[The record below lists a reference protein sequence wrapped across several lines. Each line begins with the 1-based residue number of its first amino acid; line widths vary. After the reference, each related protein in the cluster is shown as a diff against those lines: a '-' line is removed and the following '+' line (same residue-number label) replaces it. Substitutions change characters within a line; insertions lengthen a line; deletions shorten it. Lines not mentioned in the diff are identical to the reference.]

1 MAEQPVMDSA
11 TDNPSPETV
20 VPTPKPYKN
29 EGEAVNDL
37 KNLLN
42 ASRTQEVP
50 SETSEKTETDSEMNN
65 EDLLED
71 DELIDQVE
79 SEEPL
84 ESSEELYKI
93 KVGDQELEVTLD
105 ELKNGY
111 SRQQDYTRKTKK
123 LSEDRTQVDDL
134 QKSLT
139 RQNEEAKIRRDQY
152 EKQLEVLSQHLKTTE
167 NTVDLDRL
175 YQEDPAEYVR
185 QKAEIDRRKEMMEAT
200 RQEQQRVM
208 AEKQKE
214 HEKTYNAY
222 LEKERKLLA
231 EKLPIYGDKD
241 KGPIFV
247 KNLTDYAKSIG
258 YTDQEISMLVDH
270 RAVLML
276 ANAYRYNKLRN
287 SKVKDKKVVKTPRV
301 VSSSSPKVQDD
312 NDNVKRIRSKKA
324 NLKKTGSVKDAVS
337 VLRELYSQ

>member
-50 SETSEKTETDSEMNN
+50 SETSEKTEADSEMNN

-241 KGPIFV
+241 KGPTFV

-324 NLKKTGSVKDAVS
+324 SLKKTGSVKDAVS
-337 VLRELYSQ
+337 VLQELYSQ

>member
-1 MAEQPVMDSA
+1 
-11 TDNPSPETV
+11 
-20 VPTPKPYKN
+20 
-29 EGEAVNDL
+29 
-37 KNLLN
+37 
-42 ASRTQEVP
+42 
-50 SETSEKTETDSEMNN
+50 MNN

-79 SEEPL
+79 NEEPL

-152 EKQLEVLSQHLKTTE
+152 EKQLEVLSQHLKSTE
-167 NTVDLDRL
+167 NNVDLDRL

-222 LEKERKLLA
+222 LEKERKLLV

-241 KGPIFV
+241 KGPTFV

-324 NLKKTGSVKDAVS
+324 NLKKTVS
-337 VLRELYSQ
+337 VLQELYSQ

>member
-50 SETSEKTETDSEMNN
+50 SETSEKTEADSEMNN

-93 KVGDQELEVTLD
+93 KVGDQDLEVTLD

-241 KGPIFV
+241 KGPTFV

>member
-50 SETSEKTETDSEMNN
+50 SETSEKTEADSEMNN

-152 EKQLEVLSQHLKTTE
+152 EKQLEVLSQHLKSTE
-167 NTVDLDRL
+167 NNVDLDRL

-200 RQEQQRVM
+200 RQEQQRVL

-231 EKLPIYGDKD
+231 EKLPIYADKN
-241 KGPIFV
+241 KGPTFV

-324 NLKKTGSVKDAVS
+324 NLKKTGKVIDAVS
-337 VLRELYSQ
+337 VLQELYSQ

>member
-50 SETSEKTETDSEMNN
+50 SETSEKTEADSEMNN

-241 KGPIFV
+241 KGPTFV

>member
-50 SETSEKTETDSEMNN
+50 SETSEKTEADSEMNN

-152 EKQLEVLSQHLKTTE
+152 EKQLEVLSQHLKSTE
-167 NTVDLDRL
+167 NNVDLDRL

-241 KGPIFV
+241 KGPTFV

-337 VLRELYSQ
+337 VLQELYSQ

>member
-50 SETSEKTETDSEMNN
+50 SETSEKTEADSEMNN

-123 LSEDRTQVDDL
+123 LSEDKTQVDDL

-152 EKQLEVLSQHLKTTE
+152 EKQLEVLSQHLKSTE
-167 NTVDLDRL
+167 NNVDLDRL

-241 KGPIFV
+241 KGPTFV

>member
-50 SETSEKTETDSEMNN
+50 SETSEKTEADSEMNN

-79 SEEPL
+79 NEEPL

-152 EKQLEVLSQHLKTTE
+152 EKQLEVLSQHLKSTE
-167 NTVDLDRL
+167 NNVDLDRL

-200 RQEQQRVM
+200 RQEQQRVL

-231 EKLPIYGDKD
+231 EKLPIYADKD
-241 KGPIFV
+241 KGPTFV

-312 NDNVKRIRSKKA
+312 NDNVKRIRSKKE
-324 NLKKTGSVKDAVS
+324 NNKKTGSVKDAVS
-337 VLRELYSQ
+337 VLQELYSQ

>member
-1 MAEQPVMDSA
+1 MF
-11 TDNPSPETV
+11 PSH
-20 VPTPKPYKN
+20 
-29 EGEAVNDL
+29 D
-37 KNLLN
+37 
-42 ASRTQEVP
+42 R
-50 SETSEKTETDSEMNN
+50 
-65 EDLLED
+65 
-71 DELIDQVE
+71 
-79 SEEPL
+79 
-84 ESSEELYKI
+84 
-93 KVGDQELEVTLD
+93 
-105 ELKNGY
+105 
-111 SRQQDYTRKTKK
+111 RKTKK

-152 EKQLEVLSQHLKTTE
+152 EKQLEVLSQHLKSTE
-167 NTVDLDRL
+167 NNVDLDRL

-241 KGPIFV
+241 KGPTFV

-337 VLRELYSQ
+337 VLQELYSQ

>member
-50 SETSEKTETDSEMNN
+50 SETSEKTEADSEMNN

-152 EKQLEVLSQHLKTTE
+152 EKQLEVLSQHLKSTE
-167 NTVDLDRL
+167 NNVDLDRL

-200 RQEQQRVM
+200 RQEQQRVL

-231 EKLPIYGDKD
+231 EKLPIYADKN
-241 KGPIFV
+241 KGPTFV

-287 SKVKDKKVVKTPRV
+287 SKVKDKKVVKTPKV

-324 NLKKTGSVKDAVS
+324 NLKKTGKVIDAVS
-337 VLRELYSQ
+337 VLQELYSQ